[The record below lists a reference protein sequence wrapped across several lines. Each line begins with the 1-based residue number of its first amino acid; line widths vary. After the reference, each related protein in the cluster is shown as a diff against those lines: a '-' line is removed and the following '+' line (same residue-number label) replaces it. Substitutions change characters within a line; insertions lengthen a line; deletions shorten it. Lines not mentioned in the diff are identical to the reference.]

1 MKKILIT
8 RRLLRSCEDKAKE
21 LFDANFNLN
30 DELYS
35 QKKLIEM
42 SAGCDG
48 ILSALTDKLDAET
61 INKLPDSVKILSNF
75 AVGFGNIDL
84 EAAKKRGI
92 AVTNTPDVLTDATA
106 EIGVLLILGACRRA
120 SEGIEKARE
129 GGWVWSAD
137 MLIGKQLTGT
147 RLGILGM
154 GRIGQKIAKIAKSLG
169 MIIHYHNRSK
179 LSEEKEQGATYHD
192 NLNNLMKVS
201 DVLSVCCPASK
212 ETINLINKDTL
223 ELLPKG
229 AVVTN
234 VARGDI
240 IEDEALI
247 DALERRKVYAVGL
260 DVYKNEPN
268 LNPGYLKHKSA
279 FILPHLGSATKETRT
294 AMANLAIDNMDEFF
308 KTGGCKNKVN

>member
-35 QKKLIEM
+35 KKKLIEM
-42 SAGCDG
+42 SAVCDG

-61 INKLPDSVKILSNF
+61 INQLPDSVKIISNF

-192 NLNNLMKVS
+192 NLNDLMKVS

-294 AMANLAIDNMDEFF
+294 AMANLAIDNIDEFF

>member
-1 MKKILIT
+1 MKKILVT
-8 RRLLRSCEDKAKE
+8 RRLLRSNEDRIKE
-21 LFDANFNLN
+21 LYDANLNLN

-35 QKKLIEM
+35 QDKLIEL
-42 SAGCDG
+42 SQGCDG
-48 ILSALTDKLDAET
+48 VLSALTDKLDEKT
-61 INKLPDSVKILSNF
+61 INRLPDSVKILSNF

-84 EAAKKRGI
+84 EAAKKRNI
-92 AVTNTPDVLTDATA
+92 IVTNTPEVLTDATA

-120 SEGIEKARE
+120 SEGIQGARDAD
-129 GGWVWSAD
+129 WKWSAD
-137 MLIGKQLTGT
+137 YLIGKQLTGA

-169 MIIHYHNRSK
+169 MIVHYHNRSK
-179 LSEEKEQGATYHD
+179 LSSDKENGSIYHD
-192 NLNNLMKVS
+192 NLKSLMKVS

-212 ETINLINKDTL
+212 ETINLINKETL
-223 ELLPKG
+223 EYLPKG

-240 IEDEALI
+240 VDDEALI
-247 DALERRKVYAVGL
+247 DALDRRKVYAVGL
-260 DVYKNEPN
+260 DVYKGEPN

-294 AMANLAIDNMDEFF
+294 AMANLAIDNLEEFF
-308 KTGGCKNKVN
+308 KSGSCKNKVN

>member
-35 QKKLIEM
+35 QKKRIEM

-48 ILSALTDKLDAET
+48 ILSALTDKLDVET
-61 INKLPDSVKILSNF
+61 INQLPDSVKIISNF

-179 LSEEKEQGATYHD
+179 LSEEKEQGAIYHD
-192 NLNNLMKVS
+192 NLNDLMKVS

-294 AMANLAIDNMDEFF
+294 AMANLAIDNIDEFF

>member
-8 RRLLRSCEDKAKE
+8 RRLLRSCEDKAKD

-42 SAGCDG
+42 SNGCDG
-48 ILSALTDKLDAET
+48 ILSALTDKLDEET
-61 INKLPDSVKILSNF
+61 INQLPDTIKIISNF

-84 EAAKKRGI
+84 EATKKRGI

-179 LSEEKEQGATYHD
+179 LSEDKEQGAIYHD
-192 NLNNLMKVS
+192 NLNDLMKVS

-212 ETINLINKDTL
+212 DTINLINNHAL

-240 IEDEALI
+240 VDDDALL

-294 AMANLAIDNMDEFF
+294 AMANLAIDNLDEFF

>member
-1 MKKILIT
+1 MKKILVT
-8 RRLLRSCEDKAKE
+8 RRLLRSNEDRIKE
-21 LFDANFNLN
+21 LYDANLNLN

-35 QKKLIEM
+35 QDKLIEL
-42 SAGCDG
+42 SQGCDG
-48 ILSALTDKLDAET
+48 VLSALTDKLDEKT
-61 INKLPDSVKILSNF
+61 INRLPESVKILSNF

-84 EAAKKRGI
+84 EAAKKRNI
-92 AVTNTPDVLTDATA
+92 VVTNTPEVLTDATA

-120 SEGIEKARE
+120 SEGIQGARDAN
-129 GGWVWSAD
+129 WKWSAD
-137 MLIGKQLTGT
+137 YLIGKQLTGA

-169 MIIHYHNRSK
+169 MIVHYHNRSK
-179 LSEEKEQGATYHD
+179 LSSDKENGSIYHD
-192 NLNNLMKVS
+192 NLKSLMEVS

-212 ETINLINKDTL
+212 ETINLINKETL
-223 ELLPKG
+223 EYLPKG

-240 IEDEALI
+240 VDDEALI
-247 DALERRKVYAVGL
+247 DALDRRKVYAVGL
-260 DVYKNEPN
+260 DVYKGEPN

-294 AMANLAIDNMDEFF
+294 AMANLAIDNLEEFF
-308 KTGGCKNKVN
+308 KSGSCKNKVN

>member
-8 RRLLRSCEDKAKE
+8 RRLLRSCEDKAKD

-42 SAGCDG
+42 SNGCDG
-48 ILSALTDKLDAET
+48 ILSALTDKLDEET
-61 INKLPDSVKILSNF
+61 INQLPDTIKIISNF

-179 LSEEKEQGATYHD
+179 LSEDKEQGAIYHD
-192 NLNNLMKVS
+192 NLNDLMKVS

-212 ETINLINKDTL
+212 DTINLINKDAL

-240 IEDEALI
+240 VDDDALL

-294 AMANLAIDNMDEFF
+294 AMANLAIDNLDEFF

>member
-1 MKKILIT
+1 MKKILVT

-21 LFDANFNLN
+21 IFDANLNLN

-42 SAGCDG
+42 SEGCDG
-48 ILSALTDKLDAET
+48 ILSALTDKLDADT
-61 INKLPDSVKILSNF
+61 INQLPDSVKILSNF

-84 EAAKKRGI
+84 DAAKKRGI

-120 SEGIEKARE
+120 SEGIERARE

-137 MLIGKQLTGT
+137 LLIGKQLTGT

-154 GRIGQKIAKIAKSLG
+154 GRIGQKIAKVAKSLG

-179 LSEEKEQGATYHD
+179 LSEEKEQGAIYHD
-192 NLNNLMKVS
+192 NLKDLLSVS

-212 ETINLINKDTL
+212 ETIDMINKDTI
-223 ELLPKG
+223 EYLPKG

-240 IEDEALI
+240 IEDEAMV
-247 DALERRKVYAVGL
+247 DALDRRKVYAVGL

-268 LNPGYLKHKSA
+268 LNKGYYKHKSA

-294 AMANLAIDNMDEFF
+294 AMANLAIDNLDEYF
-308 KTGGCKNKVN
+308 KTGNCKNKVN

>member
-8 RRLLRSCEDKAKE
+8 RKLLRTCEDKASKI
-21 LFDANFNLN
+21 FDVKLNSN

-35 QKKLIEM
+35 QKNIIDM
-42 SAGCDG
+42 SKGCDG
-48 ILSALTDKLDAET
+48 ILTSLTDKMDKEI
-61 INKLPDSVKILSNF
+61 INNLPDTVKILSNF

-84 EAAKKRGI
+84 EAAKKKNI
-92 AVTNTPDVLTDATA
+92 IVTNTPDVLTDATA

-120 SEGIEKARE
+120 SEGIQASKDAN
-129 GGWVWSAD
+129 WKWSAD
-137 MLIGKQLTGT
+137 YLIGKQLTGA

-169 MIIHYHNRSK
+169 MIVHYHNRSK
-179 LSEEKEQGATYHD
+179 LNSDKELGATYHD
-192 NLNNLMKVS
+192 NLKSLLEVS
-201 DVLSVCCPASK
+201 DVLSICCPASK
-212 ETINLINKDTL
+212 ETINLINKNTI
-223 ELLPKG
+223 EYLPKG

-240 IEDEALI
+240 VDDEALI
-247 DALERRKVYAVGL
+247 DALNRRKVYAVGL

-268 LNPGYLKHKSA
+268 LNPGYLKHKTA

-308 KTGGCKNKVN
+308 NTGKCKNKVN

>member
-8 RRLLRSCEDKAKE
+8 RKLIKESEDKATKT
-21 LFDANFNLN
+21 FDPMFNNN

-35 QKKLIEM
+35 QSKVIEM
-42 SAGCDG
+42 SKGCDG
-48 ILSALTDKLDAET
+48 ILSSLTDKMDKET
-61 INKLPDSVKILSNF
+61 INKLPDTIKIISNF

-84 EAAKKRGI
+84 DAAKKKGI
-92 AVTNTPDVLTDATA
+92 AVTNTPEVLSDATA
-106 EIGVLLILGACRRA
+106 EIGILLILGACRRA
-120 SEGIEKARE
+120 SEGIKHARE
-129 GGWVWSAD
+129 SNWKWSAD
-137 MLIGKQLTGT
+137 YLIGKQLTGT

-179 LSEEKEQGATYHD
+179 LSSEKEQGATYHD
-192 NLNNLMKVS
+192 SLKNLLSVS
-201 DVLSVCCPASK
+201 DVLSICCPASK
-212 ETINLINKDTL
+212 ETVDLINKDTI
-223 ELLPKG
+223 EHLPKG

-240 IEDEALI
+240 VDDEALI
-247 DALERRKVYAVGL
+247 DALDRRKVYAVGL

-279 FILPHLGSATKETRT
+279 FILPHLAVSYTHLTLPT
-294 AMANLAIDNMDEFF
+294 IYS
-308 KTGGCKNKVN
+308 V